1 MLGPLEVRT
10 DDGGSADVPG
20 ARLRGLLVA
29 LALRPG
35 RVVPKASLV
44 DWIWGEQPPA
54 DAANALQRLVSR
66 LRKALPGGVIEGQ
79 PDGYRLMVEPDA
91 VDAVRFERL
100 VVAGRAS
107 AEDGARRARLL
118 REGLELWRGAAMQDV
133 GAQDSAAFAAA
144 VVRLEGLRLTAAEER
159 AEAEVALGRG
169 AELVVELTDL
179 VAAHPVRERLV
190 GALMRALVAAGRDSE
205 ALQVYQRAREALAD
219 ALGVD
224 PSPELAALHIALL
237 RGELGRGGPG
247 RGELGR
253 GEPGRGE
260 LGRGGPGPGEANR
273 KSNLR
278 AELTSFVGRGADVA
292 AVRGL
297 IAEHRLTTVIGPGGA
312 GKTRLA
318 TETARTLLGEGEPP
332 DGAWLVELAAI
343 GAEGDVAQPALAG
356 LGLRDALLGAAP
368 NAGLTDRLIAAV
380 REREALLILDN
391 CEHVIES
398 AAVFAHRVLGE
409 CRRLRILATSREPLG
424 ITGEALWPVEP
435 LALPEGDAGP
445 GEIGSAPAVQLLR
458 DRAGAV
464 RRGLAADDH
473 TLATMVRV
481 CRALD
486 GMPLA
491 IELAAARLRTM
502 SIDQLAHRLD
512 DRFRLLTSGSR
523 TALPRHKTLR
533 AVVDWSWEL
542 LADAERMVL
551 RRLPVFSGGASLE
564 AAERV
569 CAGGGV
575 EREQVLELLTALT
588 EKSLLVAEGGGAPRY
603 RMIGTIKEY
612 AGHRLAEA
620 GESDLARHAHL
631 AHFTELTETAEPR
644 LRRAE
649 QVEWLAVLEAEHD
662 NIGAAMR
669 GALAAGEAGA
679 AMRLAAGAGWYW
691 WLGGRRTEGLEL
703 ITAAT
708 RTPGEVPDDVR
719 ALVYALIVHFVTS
732 GRGDERQAAEWIHE
746 AHRLSG
752 HGHHHPGVKFIA
764 VLERILHTPEA
775 AVTAFAPLLDDEDPW
790 VRALARWHMGKMR
803 IMFGRDGQDGQ
814 GCQDGRDGHEG
825 QDEEGQDGRGRDGQN
840 GRNSRNGRNSQDGQD
855 RPTAEGYLE
864 AALAEFRALGERY
877 GISLALTELADL
889 LAVRGDFVGACER
902 YEQAIAVV
910 SEVGAPE
917 DVIRMRSRQA
927 QLYWLLGDADAGAA
941 AGAEARRCA
950 ERVTWPEALAE
961 LAFSRAELARWE
973 GDTEEAHRQLGLATA
988 MLGDEAERADIR
1000 AVTHDLLGYLADDLG
1015 EVRAHRAAACA
1026 AASEVGHALMIAHV
1040 LVGVADLA
1048 LRRDEHEQAAR
1059 LLAASTG
1066 VRGLRDRAH
1075 PDMARIERAVRC
1087 RLGDAKFAE
1096 ATRDGT
1102 RVSWSRLVEVTLA
1115 S

>member
-1 MLGPLEVRT
+1 MAAEHPWQNQWVQIGMLGPLEVRT

-35 RVVPKASLV
+35 QVVPKASLV
-44 DWIWGEQPPA
+44 DWIWGERPPA

-79 PDGYRLMVEPDA
+79 PDGYRLLVEPDA

-100 VVAGRAS
+100 VGAGQAR

-133 GAQDSAAFAAA
+133 GPQDSAAFGAA
-144 VVRLEGLRLTAAEER
+144 VVRLEGLRLTATEER
-159 AEAEVALGRG
+159 AEAEVTLGRG
-169 AELVVELTDL
+169 AELVAELTDL

-190 GALMRALVAAGRDSE
+190 AALMRALVAAGRDSE

-224 PSPELAALHIALL
+224 PSPELAAVHLALL
-237 RGELGRGGPG
+237 RGELGRG
-247 RGELGR
+247 EKS
-253 GEPGRGE
+253 
-260 LGRGGPGPGEANR
+260 R

-278 AELTSFVGRGADVA
+278 AELTSFVGRGADVT

-318 TETARTLLGEGEPP
+318 TETARTLLGEGELP

-343 GAEGDVAQPALAG
+343 GADGDVAQPALTG
-356 LGLRDALLGAAP
+356 LGLRDALLGTAP
-368 NAGLTDRLIAAV
+368 NAELTDRLIAAV

-445 GEIGSAPAVQLLR
+445 GEIGSSPAVQLLR

-464 RRGLAADDH
+464 RRGLAADAR

-542 LADAERMVL
+542 LTDAERMVL
-551 RRLPVFSGGASLE
+551 RRLSVFSGGASLE

-569 CAGGGV
+569 CAGDGV
-575 EREQVLELLTALT
+575 EQEQVLELLTALT
-588 EKSLLVAEGGGAPRY
+588 EKSLLVAEGGSAPRY

-612 AGHRLAEA
+612 AGHRLTEA

-649 QVEWLAVLEAEHD
+649 QVEWLATLEAEHD

-669 GALAAGEAGA
+669 GALAAGEAWA

-703 ITAAT
+703 LTAAT

-719 ALVYALIVHFVTS
+719 AMVYALIVHFVTS

-746 AHRLSG
+746 AHRLSRRG
-752 HGHHHPGVKFIA
+752 HYHPGVKSIA
-764 VLERILHTPEA
+764 VLERMLHAPEA
-775 AVTAFAPLLDDEDPW
+775 ALTAFAPLLDDEDPW

-803 IMFGRDGQDGQ
+803 IVFGRDGQDG
-814 GCQDGRDGHEG
+814 RDGQEG
-825 QDEEGQDGRGRDGQN
+825 QDKDGPGGQYG
-840 GRNSRNGRNSQDGQD
+840 S
-855 RPTAEGYLE
+855 TAQAYLE

-889 LAVRGDFVGACER
+889 LAVRGDFAGACEY

-910 SEVGAPE
+910 SEVGATE

-927 QLYWLLGDADAGAA
+927 QLYWLLGDKDAGAA
-941 AGAEARRCA
+941 AIAEARRCA
-950 ERVTWPEALAE
+950 ERVTWPDALAE
-961 LAFSRAELARWE
+961 LAFARAELARWD
-973 GDTEEAHRQLGLATA
+973 GDAEEAHRQLGLATA

-1015 EVRAHRAAACA
+1015 EARAHRAAACEA
-1026 AASEVGHALMIAHV
+1026 AAEVGHALLIAHV

-1048 LRRDEHEQAAR
+1048 LRRGEHEQAAR

-1075 PDMARIERAVRC
+1075 PDLARIERAARC

-1096 ATRDGT
+1096 AARDGT
-1102 RVSWSRLVEVTLA
+1102 RTSWSHLVEVTLA